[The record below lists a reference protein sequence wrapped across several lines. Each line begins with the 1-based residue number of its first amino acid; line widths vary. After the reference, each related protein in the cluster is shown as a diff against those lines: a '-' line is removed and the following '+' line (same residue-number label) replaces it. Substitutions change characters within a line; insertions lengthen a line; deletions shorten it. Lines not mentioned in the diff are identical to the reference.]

1 MKIKKRK
8 KEKSHAQWK
17 KKKTTHC
24 QLGLKSEI
32 ENKKS

>member
-8 KEKSHAQWK
+8 KEKSHAQW

>member
-8 KEKSHAQWK
+8 KEKNHNE
-17 KKKTTHC
+17 KKKTP